1 MQYTRRYF
9 ILQKGADNETN
20 HTCKCITETAG
31 IVIPGRDSFCGKAQP
46 GRRKDNR
53 QAVEELSLLKCR
65 DIYAQ
70 TTGDVAVIGADTVVA
85 AEGRI
90 LGKPADKEEAVSM
103 LTMLQGKQHEVYTG
117 VTVMVRE
124 EGKENIRTFHEKTEV
139 YFYPMTEEE
148 IRGYVETE
156 EPMDKAGAYGIQGK
170 SAVFIREIR
179 GDYNTVVGLPL
190 ARLYQE
196 CRKMGLEIKEW

>member
-1 MQYTRRYF
+1 
-9 ILQKGADNETN
+9 
-20 HTCKCITETAG
+20 
-31 IVIPGRDSFCGKAQP
+31 
-46 GRRKDNR
+46 
-53 QAVEELSLLKCR
+53 
-65 DIYAQ
+65 
-70 TTGDVAVIGADTVVA
+70 
-85 AEGRI
+85 
-90 LGKPADKEEAVSM
+90 
-103 LTMLQGKQHEVYTG
+103 
-117 VTVMVRE
+117 
-124 EGKENIRTFHEKTEV
+124 
-139 YFYPMTEEE
+139 MTEEE